1 MSVTALTAQA
11 RALTTFQLGTK
22 MYYTDHTG
30 QLCYFDGSEDWFV
43 DEDGNRRVADWFWY
57 L

>member
-1 MSVTALTAQA
+1 MSVTALTALV
-11 RALTTFQLGTK
+11 RVRITSLRGTDV
-22 MYYTDHTG
+22 YYADHTG

-43 DEDGNRRVADWFWY
+43 NEDGSRRVADWFWY

>member
-1 MSVTALTAQA
+1 MSVMALTALV
-11 RALTTFQLGTK
+11 RVHTTSLHGADV
-22 MYYTDHTG
+22 YYTDYTG

-43 DEDGNRRVADWFWY
+43 NEDGSRRVADWFWY

>member
-1 MSVTALTAQA
+1 
-11 RALTTFQLGTK
+11 

-30 QLCYFDGSEDWFV
+30 QLCYYDGNEDWFV

>member
-11 RALTTFQLGTK
+11 RALTTFQLGTDV
-22 MYYTDHTG
+22 YYTDHTG

-43 DEDGNRRVADWFWY
+43 NEDGSRRVADWFWY